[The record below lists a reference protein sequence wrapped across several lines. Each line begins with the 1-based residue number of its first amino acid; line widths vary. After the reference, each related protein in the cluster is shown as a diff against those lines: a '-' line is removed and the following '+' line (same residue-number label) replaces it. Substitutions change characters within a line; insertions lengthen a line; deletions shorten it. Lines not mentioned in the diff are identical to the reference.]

1 MVEILKRDTNV
12 GYPQGIQMQNRR
24 EAIFMAFGALL
35 GSTIVAR
42 SQSVEDFEVLQK
54 AFDAAFQL
62 RSFAVT
68 AAVEEFDNFELVF
81 LQQDYLARSATLDI
95 ANLTNVFEEI
105 GQVEKYV
112 FSLPGNIVV
121 PPDMVFDEAYVSSM
135 FAIASQIEED
145 GLPIAPS
152 AQEVAADEIA
162 VIPPQE
168 VAEDSDLRVVV
179 DILLETIGISVG
191 DTSLIVSAIESDERL
206 RQSVNDLL
214 SQISSKDWQEVI
226 ATAEVVFK
234 LLVGS
239 RVWQRIKEIG
249 GRKLSWRLGLKA
261 VPVVGWIYC
270 GAAFVVAVKLNYNR
284 FSFA

>member
-1 MVEILKRDTNV
+1 
-12 GYPQGIQMQNRR
+12 
-24 EAIFMAFGALL
+24 
-35 GSTIVAR
+35 
-42 SQSVEDFEVLQK
+42 
-54 AFDAAFQL
+54 
-62 RSFAVT
+62 VT

>member
-24 EAIFMAFGALL
+24 EAIFMAFGAFL

-54 AFDAAFQL
+54 ACDAAFQL
-62 RSFAVT
+62 RSFDVT

>member
-24 EAIFMAFGALL
+24 EAIFMAFGAFL